1 MHRIHLGS
9 LVAFLLSY
17 GVPAAIP
24 PVQAIPGQPTNQVA
38 AWMRSNPTLRP
49 LPGEKL
55 TIRRNNTPSQRLVFE
70 ASLFAPGRIVR
81 SNTGGKV
88 RSETLQLF
96 DMLYGV
102 TQARLEESLRA
113 IYGLEIAQDYANA
126 SLVYRYPSPRTE
138 AEAQQN
144 KQPIAAALTG
154 ELRRGNRFAYW
165 VEVARNPQGLNY
177 AGKIVVFLNEDLA
190 KVETEIRNR

>member
-1 MHRIHLGS
+1 MHRIHIGS
-9 LVAFLLSY
+9 LVALLF
-17 GVPAAIP
+17 GFGIA
-24 PVQAIPGQPTNQVA
+24 PVQALPGQPTNQVA

-55 TIRRNNTPSQRLVFE
+55 TIRRQNTPSQRLIFE
-70 ASLFAPGRIVR
+70 ASLFSPGRIAR

-113 IYGLEIAQDYANA
+113 IYGLEISQDYANA
-126 SLVYRYPSPRTE
+126 GVVYRYPTPRE
-138 AEAQQN
+138 AAEAQRQR
-144 KQPIAAALTG
+144 QPIAAALQG
-154 ELRRGNRFAYW
+154 ELRRGQRFAYW

-190 KVETEIRNR
+190 KVEAEIKSR